1 MSAKVDI
8 SADSKFPVNRG
19 MIRDCIEKVLESRGV
34 TEDVYVS
41 VAVVGDRKMR
51 WINRDYR
58 KKDYATDVLSF
69 PTEDPSQSIEE
80 EGFFQAEEVGWVL
93 GDIVVSYPQAVM
105 IASRKNQM
113 LDEAVCDL
121 VAHGMLHLLGIHHD

>member
-1 MSAKVDI
+1 MSVKVDI

-19 MIRDCIEKVLESRGV
+19 MIRSRIKEVLESRGV
-34 TEDVYVS
+34 SEDVYVS
-41 VAVVGDRKMR
+41 VTIVGDRKMR

-58 KKDYATDVLSF
+58 QKDYATDVLSF
-69 PTEDPSQSIEE
+69 PTDDPSQNIEDH
-80 EGFFQAEEVGWVL
+80 GFFQAKEAGWVL
-93 GDIVVSYPQAVM
+93 GDIIVSHPQAVM